1 MTSMN
6 RDTDYANM
14 AQSIRFAIR
23 QSLKDLYTCMPG
35 IVESYDAETRRA
47 VVKGALKVVTTNK
60 EEIEREAIHNVP
72 VVFPSGGGFAMTFP
86 LEPGDAVLL
95 LYSQRGLTNWKKTL
109 GVAAPDIIG
118 FFSEKDAFAIP
129 GFGPTQGELEHI
141 IAVDSQGVKVSS
153 TTAVAVEAPTVTVR
167 TDFGESVVISVGASG
182 IRIETAGTVT
192 IEAADVTFK
201 RAGSS
206 AAPES
211 IITHIHPEYESHTHP
226 E

>member
-47 VVKGALKVVTTNK
+47 VVKGTLKMVTTKK

-86 LEPGDAVLL
+86 LEQGDPVLL
-95 LYSQRGLTNWKKTL
+95 VYSQRGLTNWKKTL
-109 GVAAPDIIG
+109 GVAAPDVFG
-118 FFSEKDAFAIP
+118 FFSEKDAMAIP
-129 GFGPTQGELEHI
+129 GFGPTQGELEHM
-141 IAVDSQGVKVSS
+141 IA
-153 TTAVAVEAPTVTVR
+153 
-167 TDFGESVVISVGASG
+167 
-182 IRIETAGTVT
+182 
-192 IEAADVTFK
+192 IEADGVHIRTTGKLAIEAQDVTFK
-201 RAGSS
+201 TVGTDEE
-206 AAPES
+206 PES
-211 IITHIHPEYESHTHP
+211 IV
-226 E
+226 

>member
-47 VVKGALKVVTTNK
+47 VVKGALRVVTTKK
-60 EEIEREAIHNVP
+60 EEIEREAIYNVP
-72 VVFPSGGGFAMTFP
+72 VVFPSGGGFAITFP
-86 LEPGDAVLL
+86 LEQGDPVLL
-95 LYSQRGLTNWKKTL
+95 VYSQRGLTNWKKSLDVATPDML
-109 GVAAPDIIG
+109 G
-118 FFSEKDAFAIP
+118 FLSEKDAIAIP
-129 GFGPTQGELEHI
+129 GFGTDEPEHH
-141 IAVDSQGVKVSS
+141 IAIDSGGLRIK
-153 TTAVAVEAPTVTVR
+153 TT
-167 TDFGESVVISVGASG
+167 
-182 IRIETAGTVT
+182 GTLA
-192 IEAADVTFK
+192 IEAQDVTFK

-211 IITHIHPEYESHTHP
+211 IITHIHPEYESHTHS
-226 E
+226 